1 MDIPSVRH
9 PSWHDAS
16 IGDASTHGLT
26 PTCTETVGGQIH
38 NNPNNINIIVSFL
51 QERQT

>member
-38 NNPNNINIIVSFL
+38 NINL
-51 QERQT
+51 K